1 MKKQYQRPI
10 IRCRKIE
17 TSNLLTSS
25 DTSKPQETINIYNN
39 GSSVDPSQSLSKKSN
54 WIFDDDSEDE

>member
-1 MKKQYQRPI
+1 MKKQYQRPE

-25 DTSKPQETINIYNN
+25 DTTKPQENVNIYTNS
-39 GSSVDPSQSLSKKSN
+39 SSVDPSQSLSKKN
-54 WIFDDDSEDE
+54 WIFDDDSEGE